1 MKLDLK
7 DIASIICRAEGRA
20 DVAQVHNQLRSLGAK
35 RLITAPGSEDLY
47 GPRGALL
54 YGADSV
60 FRARLLL
67 VLVDLGFESESLQ
80 QVYTSACANRT
91 VQTEAGRFDLNLQE
105 VIRQYAEASQDA
117 FTLEITA
124 SRAEGLG
131 FHAQWV
137 MNDKRFGRTD
147 PLAPDSDVL
156 GRVIE
161 AVIHIP
167 VHRIFAPLAA
177 ALDALGQGE

>member
-7 DIASIICRAEGRA
+7 DIASIICRAEGRDDA
-20 DVAQVHNQLRSLGAK
+20 AQVHNQLRSLGAK

-54 YGADSV
+54 YGVDSV

-67 VLVDLGFESESLQ
+67 VLVDLGFESNSLQ
-80 QVYTSACANRT
+80 QVYTSACASRT
-91 VQTEAGRFDLNLQE
+91 VQTEAGGFDLNLQE
-105 VIRQYAEASQDA
+105 VIRQYSEASQNA

-124 SRAEGLG
+124 SRADGLG

-137 MNDKRFGRTD
+137 MNGERFGRAA
-147 PLAPDSDVL
+147 PLAPDSLVL
-156 GRVIE
+156 GRGIE
-161 AVIHIP
+161 AVVHIP
-167 VHRIFAPLAA
+167 VHRIFAPLVA
-177 ALDALGQGE
+177 ALDAFGQSE

>member
-7 DIASIICRAEGRA
+7 EIALIICTAEGRK

-35 RLITAPGSEDLY
+35 RLITAPGAEEIY

-54 YGADSV
+54 YGVDSV

-67 VLVDLGFESESLQ
+67 VLVDLGFESQALQ

-91 VQTEAGRFDLNLQE
+91 VQTESGRFDLNLQE
-105 VIRQYAEASQDA
+105 VIRQYADSSQNE
-117 FTLEITA
+117 FMLEITA

-131 FHAQWV
+131 FHSQWV
-137 MNDKRFGRTD
+137 MNGERFGRAD
-147 PLAPDSDVL
+147 PLSVDSVVL

-167 VHRIFAPLAA
+167 VHSIFTPLAS
-177 ALDALGQGE
+177 ALDALGQPQ